1 MKTEKKNSGEY
12 VFTGDIEN
20 DKELEE
26 LLEKVKANTF
36 GTVTFYAYR
45 MGKGYGIQTDFRNLV
60 KNTPK
65 AIKFGVFMCILETV
79 ADEVSTAL
87 GLPILK
93 TLSILNT
100 KIICDALERKK
111 EEE

>member
-20 DKELEE
+20 DKEFEE

-36 GTVTFYAYR
+36 GTVTLYAYR

-87 GLPILK
+87 GLPPLK
-93 TLSILNT
+93 TLSILNA